1 MEHSQI
7 HRSALLLCRVDL
19 VLQEVSC
26 WVCRER
32 AEELGEEAG
41 YHLSKGAAVF

>member
-1 MEHSQI
+1 
-7 HRSALLLCRVDL
+7 L
-19 VLQEVSC
+19 VLGRFHVGFA
-26 WVCRER
+26 ER